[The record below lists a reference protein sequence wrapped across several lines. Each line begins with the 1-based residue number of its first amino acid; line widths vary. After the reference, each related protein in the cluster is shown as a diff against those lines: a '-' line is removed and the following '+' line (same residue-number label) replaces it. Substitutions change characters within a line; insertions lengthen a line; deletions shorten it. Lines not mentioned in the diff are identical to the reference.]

1 MSVISSV
8 PQGEQPTAYVQPLN
22 QRDFLD
28 QVAVIRDLLKDFD
41 GSLSEVRS
49 LHQRL
54 LDAVDAPS
62 SSELGVRLQQIEA
75 QTFARNEQIRKL
87 IKTLA
92 QDAAN
97 TKDNLQDMKLK
108 QVSPLKK
115 DFQSKLTAYQ
125 GLEQDYRTRR
135 QEQIR
140 RQYLVVNPDAT
151 DSELA
156 AVADASNDPRAQNVF
171 QMAVSPH
178 TLRPALLVDTRINDV
193 IARKPTWTGT
203 DCFERSQGSSR

>member
-1 MSVISSV
+1 MSVISSA
-8 PQGEQPTAYVQPLN
+8 PQAEQPTAYVQPVS

-28 QVAVIRDLLKDFD
+28 QVAVVRDLLKDFD

-62 SSELGVRLQQIEA
+62 SSELGIRLQQIEA

-97 TKDNLQDMKLK
+97 TRDNLRDMKLK
-108 QVSPLKK
+108 QVAPLKT

-178 TLRPALLVDTRINDV
+178 TLRPQLLVGDSD
-193 IARKPTWTGT
+193 
-203 DCFERSQGSSR
+203 